1 MLTKEFEKKI
11 ETTNALRILQK
22 QAEKNSADG
31 IPLVALH
38 TECALKFAKDALD
51 LLAPAHTVGTIHK
64 DRYALYTQ
72 VGTGKTDGGKEFD
85 ICVQLNHAPFIRY
98 GRKTFNLT
106 WADLVELAER
116 AGLFEDEMLASDAEL
131 QELQAD
137 LIKTPTKDGDD

>member
-11 ETTNALRILQK
+11 KTTNALRILQT
-22 QAEKNSADG
+22 QAENNLKEG

-38 TECALKFAKDALD
+38 TECALEFAKDALD
-51 LLAPAHTVGTIHK
+51 LLIPAHTVGTIHK

-116 AGLFEDEMLASDAEL
+116 AGLFEDELIASSDEQREVAE
-131 QELQAD
+131 
-137 LIKTPTKDGDD
+137 